1 MSVNVCFRIKKFHAA
16 LNLAAFYRKKA
27 SEKPAGYY
35 RINELAQAREV
46 LERAKKLRLN
56 ATFPDSI

>member
-1 MSVNVCFRIKKFHAA
+1 MNINVCFRIKKFHAA
-16 LNLAAFYRKKA
+16 LNLASFYRKKA

-35 RINELAQAREV
+35 RIDDLAQAREA

-56 ATFPDSI
+56 AIFPDSL